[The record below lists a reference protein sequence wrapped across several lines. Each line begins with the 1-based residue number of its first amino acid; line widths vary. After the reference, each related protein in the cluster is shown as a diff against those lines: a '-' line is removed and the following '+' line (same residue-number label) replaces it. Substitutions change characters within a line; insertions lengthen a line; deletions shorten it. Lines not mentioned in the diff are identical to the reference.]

1 MLAEKS
7 KGSKLLSDV
16 SLHTKKTAYSSS
28 FLFSFLPFAFGCISS
43 LRRTIKQ
50 CTTIVNSMAGWVWWY
65 CPIILELRSQ
75 RQKDHKYDATYRNF
89 LQKGVG
95 EDAVQ

>member
-16 SLHTKKTAYSSS
+16 SLHTNKTAYSSS
-28 FLFSFLPFAFGCISS
+28 FLFSFLPFAFGCINS
-43 LRRTIKQ
+43 LSRTIKQ
-50 CTTIVNSMAGWVWWY
+50 CTTIVNSIAGCVWWY
-65 CPIILELRSQ
+65 CPIIIELRSQ
-75 RQKDHKYDATYRNF
+75 SHKDHKYHATYRNF

-95 EDAVQ
+95 EDSVQ